1 MSRGRSRFLFVRA
14 RYDKGSSGYDGDET
28 EDEFFHNDGF
38 CGLAGETVQFAGH
51 RQAINTTLFLTVVC
65 CVTDWFAL
73 GRCSARKGRKKDVG
87 PNKQNTEK
95 TSMFQAEICQLFF
108 ATSRHLRSDSKPG
121 SNSAGHCSRA
131 R

>member
-1 MSRGRSRFLFVRA
+1 VRA